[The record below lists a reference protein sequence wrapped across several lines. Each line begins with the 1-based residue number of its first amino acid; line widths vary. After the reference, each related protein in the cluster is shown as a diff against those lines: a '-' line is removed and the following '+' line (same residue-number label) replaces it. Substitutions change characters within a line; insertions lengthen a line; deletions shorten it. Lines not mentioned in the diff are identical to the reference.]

1 MRIYLLRFS
10 LVFRGTALAFLLAN
24 RERKRKNVLQ
34 FPHFNCTACRLFHL
48 DYYQFSV
55 SDKSYAHFKMETY
68 FSKPLLKWNILK
80 HSHQD
85 TFPVERWPLPPDVKE
100 KSKNARA
107 LSGQNMLN
115 RSLENHK
122 MLWPKKGKSVTAT
135 HDGGF
140 HPKISNFI
148 LWENT
153 FTVFFLWNT
162 TWYVLSLSVISDS
175 LRPHGE

>member
-48 DYYQFSV
+48 DYYQFLV

-100 KSKNARA
+100 KSKNAGGTIWTEYAEQISGESYNVVAQEREESHSNTWRW
-107 LSGQNMLN
+107 LSSQDLQFY
-115 RSLENHK
+115 SS
-122 MLWPKKGKSVTAT
+122 GKHFYS
-135 HDGGF
+135 
-140 HPKISNFI
+140 I
-148 LWENT
+148 LLT
-153 FTVFFLWNT
+153 KYYLVCA
-162 TWYVLSLSVISDS
+162 
-175 LRPHGE
+175 

>member
-1 MRIYLLRFS
+1 MITLNSYLLIMVFLSSLFWDYKSLPQGSIEYKVRSKKKMRIYLLRFS

-107 LSGQNMLN
+107 LSG
-115 RSLENHK
+115 
-122 MLWPKKGKSVTAT
+122 
-135 HDGGF
+135 
-140 HPKISNFI
+140 
-148 LWENT
+148 
-153 FTVFFLWNT
+153 
-162 TWYVLSLSVISDS
+162 
-175 LRPHGE
+175 